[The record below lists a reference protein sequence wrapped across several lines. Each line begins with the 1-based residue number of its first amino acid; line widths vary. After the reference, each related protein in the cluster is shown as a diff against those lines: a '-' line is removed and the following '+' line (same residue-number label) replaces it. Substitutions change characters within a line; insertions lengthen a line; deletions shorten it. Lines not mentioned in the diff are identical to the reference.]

1 MNNREIIG
9 HILILSPLI
18 LVMGIPLIFFISS
31 WLDAINDYKEY
42 GIKNSLIMHSVIT
55 IIFIMFLIGLYL
67 INTK

>member
-1 MNNREIIG
+1 MNNREIVG

-18 LVMGIPLIFFISS
+18 FVMGIPLIFFISS

-42 GIKNSLIMHSVIT
+42 GIKNSLIMHLIIT

-67 INTK
+67 ITTK